1 MKPHLKWAVYLL
13 CFTVAVCCEAAD
25 SAPITLSCDTLQT
38 SAVTDLGKRVEI
50 VAQGFSVLP
59 PQGEGWCYRALAS
72 RGGSFFKLPK
82 FEKSFESLPSRD
94 QIGALHIFS
103 AIALSLAGFRD
114 SAAKIK
120 SPDELESVVNLLI
133 TEHLFSQILDG
144 VQSAEHRFRLLE
156 SNTVSGT
163 FLGARCV
170 RFNATVE
177 ERGNVQAPDLV
188 FLLNLTANVVCVHPT
203 APDNDLIWIGFGERY
218 VQGDQPASDALKGE
232 YEPFV
237 QSLRFMPPR

>member
-1 MKPHLKWAVYLL
+1 MKPHLKWAVYFL

-25 SAPITLSCDTLQT
+25 SAPITLSCDRLQT

-50 VAQGFSVLP
+50 AAQGFSVLP
-59 PQGEGWCYRALAS
+59 PQGERWCYRAISSA
-72 RGGSFFKLPK
+72 GGSFFKLPK
-82 FEKSFESLPSRD
+82 FEQGFESFPSRE
-94 QIGALHIFS
+94 QIAALPIFS
-103 AIALSLAGFRD
+103 AIALSLAGLTD
-114 SAAKIK
+114 IGTNIK
-120 SPDELESVVNLLI
+120 SSEELESVVNRLI

-156 SNTVSGT
+156 SNIVSDT

-177 ERGNVQAPDLV
+177 ERGHVQAPGLV
-188 FLLNLTANVVCVHPT
+188 FLLNLTANMVCVHPT
-203 APDNDLIWIGFGERY
+203 APDSELIWIGFGERY